1 MRSGKSKDRFKVRQL
16 SVYSTGFWRTLSNV
30 SLPQRP
36 AAVLRLLGL
45 RGRPAKGRVELMS
58 ELELRGEDRE
68 SAVTFASSI
77 SDSEE
82 EEDELAGGTPP
93 HPTLRCDLSVC
104 SSTAFTKSLLTM

>member
-16 SVYSTGFWRTLSNV
+16 LIDSTDFGELCLVLFV
-30 SLPQRP
+30 PQRP

-82 EEDELAGGTPP
+82 EEDELAGDTPP
-93 HPTLRCDLSVC
+93 HPTLRCDLSVWY
-104 SSTAFTKSLLTM
+104 